1 MFCPNCGKDIPNDSN
16 FCPNCQSKILFNQ
29 NMNENLGN
37 ISPKIINPNLNINKE
52 ELLTKISSLKK
63 LIVVSFIL
71 QILKYVPV
79 LLSFILPIIFAL
91 FQLDNYPLST
101 IIFSSFEY
109 ALPVILILGIIFTLV
124 SMTKGIS
131 FFKETNESLLINHI
145 KILRLFLIIL
155 YGSFIVIMIVA
166 AICLALKNESTPDYL
181 SIAGLAMLSFLA
193 QVFLMVILAYD
204 IFGLIILIKVRTSLK
219 SIKEKLSII

>member
-1 MFCPNCGKDIPNDSN
+1 MFCPNCGKEIPNDSN

-155 YGSFIVIMIVA
+155 YGSFTVIMIVA

>member
-1 MFCPNCGKDIPNDSN
+1 MFCPNCGKEIPNDSN

-219 SIKEKLSII
+219 SIKENLSII

>member
-1 MFCPNCGKDIPNDSN
+1 MFCPNCGKEIPNDSN

-193 QVFLMVILAYD
+193 QVFLMVILVYD

>member
-1 MFCPNCGKDIPNDSN
+1 MFCPNCGKEIPNDSN

-155 YGSFIVIMIVA
+155 YGCFIVIMIVA

>member
-1 MFCPNCGKDIPNDSN
+1 MFCPNCGKEIPNDSN

>member
-1 MFCPNCGKDIPNDSN
+1 MFCPNCGKEIPNDSN

-166 AICLALKNESTPDYL
+166 AIYLALKNESTPDYL

-193 QVFLMVILAYD
+193 HVFFMVILPR
-204 IFGLIILIKVRTSLK
+204 I
-219 SIKEKLSII
+219 

>member
-1 MFCPNCGKDIPNDSN
+1 
-16 FCPNCQSKILFNQ
+16 
-29 NMNENLGN
+29 
-37 ISPKIINPNLNINKE
+37 
-52 ELLTKISSLKK
+52 
-63 LIVVSFIL
+63 
-71 QILKYVPV
+71 
-79 LLSFILPIIFAL
+79 
-91 FQLDNYPLST
+91 
-101 IIFSSFEY
+101 
-109 ALPVILILGIIFTLV
+109 
-124 SMTKGIS
+124 MTKGIS

>member
-1 MFCPNCGKDIPNDSN
+1 MFCPNCGKEIPNDSN

-131 FFKETNESLLINHI
+131 FFKETNESL
-145 KILRLFLIIL
+145 
-155 YGSFIVIMIVA
+155 GIVT
-166 AICLALKNESTPDYL
+166 K
-181 SIAGLAMLSFLA
+181 
-193 QVFLMVILAYD
+193 
-204 IFGLIILIKVRTSLK
+204 
-219 SIKEKLSII
+219 

>member
-1 MFCPNCGKDIPNDSN
+1 MFCPNCGKEIPNDSN

-204 IFGLIILIKVRTSLK
+204 IFGLIILITVRTSLK

>member
-1 MFCPNCGKDIPNDSN
+1 
-16 FCPNCQSKILFNQ
+16 
-29 NMNENLGN
+29 
-37 ISPKIINPNLNINKE
+37 
-52 ELLTKISSLKK
+52 
-63 LIVVSFIL
+63 
-71 QILKYVPV
+71 
-79 LLSFILPIIFAL
+79 
-91 FQLDNYPLST
+91 
-101 IIFSSFEY
+101 
-109 ALPVILILGIIFTLV
+109 
-124 SMTKGIS
+124 MTKGIS

-155 YGSFIVIMIVA
+155 YGSFIVIMIVT

-204 IFGLIILIKVRTSLK
+204 IFGLIILITVRTSLK

>member
-1 MFCPNCGKDIPNDSN
+1 MFCPNCGKEIPNDSN

-155 YGSFIVIMIVA
+155 YGSFIVILIVA